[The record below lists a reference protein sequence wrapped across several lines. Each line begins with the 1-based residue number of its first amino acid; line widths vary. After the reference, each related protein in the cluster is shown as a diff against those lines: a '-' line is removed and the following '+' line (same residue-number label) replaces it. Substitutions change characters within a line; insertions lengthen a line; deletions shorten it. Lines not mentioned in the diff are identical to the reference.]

1 MHSADRNRHSQRQRR
16 GSDTY
21 TPWRIIAV
29 LPLSIFSQWY
39 AKAITTSVV
48 DCIERF
54 VGISSGPPVAISD
67 MAFFFFSLVSSNTDC
82 KDSAKLWP
90 VLLVASEE
98 NMQVGQW
105 GTYNWLNNDYYPTH
119 TQKSHLSLP

>member
-1 MHSADRNRHSQRQRR
+1 M
-16 GSDTY
+16 
-21 TPWRIIAV
+21 
-29 LPLSIFSQWY
+29 
-39 AKAITTSVV
+39 

-67 MAFFFFSLVSSNTDC
+67 MAAGSISFFFPLASSNTDC

-105 GTYNWLNNDYYPTH
+105 GTYDWLNNDYYPTH
-119 TQKSHLSLP
+119 TQEKSHLSLP